1 MTTREFARAP
11 CNISNVVIEASRRE
25 RANERAAAR
34 TNPQPSHRGARASHP
49 RSRPNRRV
57 AATPDSTARAR
68 VMSTVRRACRAFAR
82 VASGLAAT
90 TSGSTSTVSPRVA
103 VPVAARARAFARAN
117 ASASRGATTPVVDRY
132 GASKGPMA
140 GLLRVLR
147 DDGALTT
154 RELFDR
160 AVEREVPTRSMR
172 HMKGL
177 LAKMKAIDRV
187 KATPPG
193 AVSASGEEGAVQA
206 GRGRRARGNY
216 TFSITET
223 GMKHIEKLDRSVS
236 PPPPASA

>member
-1 MTTREFARAP
+1 
-11 CNISNVVIEASRRE
+11 
-25 RANERAAAR
+25 
-34 TNPQPSHRGARASHP
+34 
-49 RSRPNRRV
+49 
-57 AATPDSTARAR
+57 
-68 VMSTVRRACRAFAR
+68 MSTVRRASRAFAR

-90 TSGSTSTVSPRVA
+90 TSGSTSTVVSPRVPV
-103 VPVAARARAFARAN
+103 VPVAARARAVAFARAH
-117 ASASRGATTPVVDRY
+117 ASASGGATTPVVDRY

-160 AVEREVPTRSMR
+160 AVERDVPTHSMR

-193 AVSASGEEGAVQA
+193 AASGASGEEGAVVQA

-223 GMKHIEKLDRSVS
+223 GMKHIEKLDRSV
-236 PPPPASA
+236 PPPAPSA

>member
-1 MTTREFARAP
+1 M
-11 CNISNVVIEASRRE
+11 
-25 RANERAAAR
+25 
-34 TNPQPSHRGARASHP
+34 
-49 RSRPNRRV
+49 
-57 AATPDSTARAR
+57 
-68 VMSTVRRACRAFAR
+68 M
-82 VASGLAAT
+82 
-90 TSGSTSTVSPRVA
+90 
-103 VPVAARARAFARAN
+103 
-117 ASASRGATTPVVDRY
+117 PVVDRY

-160 AVEREVPTRSMR
+160 AVERDVPTRSMR

-187 KATPPG
+187 TTTPPG
-193 AVSASGEEGAVQA
+193 AASASGEEGAVQA

-223 GMKHIEKLDRSVS
+223 GMKHIEKLDRSV
-236 PPPPASA
+236 PPPAPSA